1 MKATERL
8 WRTREGQRLVLDGDL
23 DAAVLVYAAGDEIA
37 KADEDNMPSA
47 PDPEPNPEPEPDPEP
62 EPEPQAKAKQAPANK
77 ARRKPA
83 DK

>member
-8 WRTREGQRLVLDGDL
+8 WRTRDGEDLVRDGDPKGAFL
-23 DAAVLVYAAGDEIA
+23 AYAPGDEIA

-47 PDPEPNPEPEPDPEP
+47 PDPEPEPDPKPEPDPE
-62 EPEPQAKAKQAPANK
+62 AKAKPAPANK